1 MKLCTEKYK
10 RRHTARSLTR
20 TTKTKRLRLPRVL
33 VSTALALIRTPR
45 VELSHYIIRT
55 HQPLPTSPSPSTS
68 MHQPLPAH
76 QTKHLPT
83 LTYPFN
89 GCTFL
94 LAQSSD
100 GISNG
105 TALWLGA
112 QLLAVY
118 AASALNARRPG
129 SEGRP
134 KAVELGSGVGLTA
147 CVLHRPRPYDSLT
160 IYPFSAA
167 MD

>member
-1 MKLCTEKYK
+1 MRNTSADTLHAPWHG
-10 RRHTARSLTR
+10 RRRQNVCDS
-20 TTKTKRLRLPRVL
+20 RVFGSYHPSFVFL
-33 VSTALALIRTPR
+33 VLNS
-45 VELSHYIIRT
+45 VYIVRA
-55 HQPLPTSPSPSTS
+55 HQPLPTPSPSSS

-100 GISNG
+100 GTSNG

-112 QLLAVY
+112 QLLSVY
-118 AASALNARRPG
+118 AASALDAR
-129 SEGRP
+129 RP

-147 CVLHRPRPYDSLT
+147 CVLHRPRPV
-160 IYPFSAA
+160 
-167 MD
+167 